1 MSGILRTCLWI
12 GVVAGAAGVGWS
24 LRETRFDLM
33 SPERGGVYSYSDRS
47 NGGNSTIVHET
58 GSFGWRAE
66 IRLSPGF
73 AYPYAGMG
81 VKLRKGSRAAVVDAR
96 GFDSL
101 VLELRSREQKTVKID
116 VKAFDPGSTDTLRD
130 LSHLLF
136 EGAVG
141 VDREWSRRSIA
152 LRDMSIPLWWF
163 QTNGLDPSPRPDW
176 LRNLTSVDLLNGME
190 SPSDLQDTLE
200 VRRFELVGTRWT
212 PMAISLALA
221 LALIG
226 FVEWRL
232 RRGGRSGP
240 DLPNSVAARLVDLQP
255 RQDLEREALLKW
267 IGENYAREE
276 IGVELAGRE
285 TGIHPR
291 KVAGILKASVGK
303 TFPAHVNELRLT
315 ESARLLRETDRTVS
329 EIAAAVGVGNI
340 PHFHR
345 LFKTRFGTTPKEWRS
360 QGGGREA

>member
-1 MSGILRTCLWI
+1 MSGNLRTWLWT
-12 GVVAGAAGVGWS
+12 GVLAVAATVGWF

-47 NGGNSTIVHET
+47 NGGNSAIEHLT
-58 GSFGWRAE
+58 GVFGWRAE
-66 IRLSPGF
+66 IRLLPGF

-81 VKLRKGSRAAVVDAR
+81 VKLRKGSRATVVDAR

-101 VLELRSREQKTVKID
+101 VLELRSRRQKSIKID
-116 VKAFDPGSTDTLRD
+116 IKAFDPERTDTLRD
-130 LSHLLF
+130 LSYLLF

-176 LRNLTSVDLLNGME
+176 LRNLTSADLLNGME
-190 SPSDLQDTLE
+190 APPDLQDTLE
-200 VRRFELVGTRWT
+200 VRRLELVGTRWT
-212 PMAISLALA
+212 PMAISLGLA
-221 LALIG
+221 LVLIG
-226 FVEWRL
+226 LVEWRV
-232 RRGGRSGP
+232 RRGANPGSGMSK
-240 DLPNSVAARLVDLQP
+240 SVAARQVDLPP

-276 IGVELAGRE
+276 IGVEVAGRE

-291 KVAGILKASVGK
+291 RVAGILKAAVGR

-329 EIAAAVGVGNI
+329 EIASAVGIGNI

-345 LFKTRFGTTPKEWRS
+345 LFKNRFGTTPKEWRS
-360 QGGGREA
+360 QGDARA